1 MLAKL
6 HEVNDQLKRRRH
18 LPIPEQGK
26 WLASVVRGHVAYYA
40 VPGNSKA
47 VQQFR
52 TQVTRHW
59 LKVLRRRSQH
69 HHVNWERMDRL
80 SAQWR
85 PPARILHPYP
95 EARFAART

>member
-1 MLAKL
+1 MAG
-6 HEVNDQLKRRRH
+6 KR
-18 LPIPEQGK
+18 
-26 WLASVVRGHVAYYA
+26 AAGHFAYCA
-40 VPGNSKA
+40 VPGNLRA
-47 VQQFR
+47 VPGNLRAVSTFR